1 MSTRREHLVRCRREL
16 ARYARSLMPTPEDA
30 SDLLQEVGVVVLAS
44 NDVPTEAR
52 EFLSW
57 CRGIAHN
64 LALHHWRAA
73 RKHND
78 VFTELDSSYAS
89 AETPVTS
96 FEEVLADRESL
107 AMCIQSL
114 DEPSRQLLTL
124 KYIEGKTS
132 TEIARILG
140 QTPEAVRMRIM
151 RLREAIRLR
160 FWPPDAPAP
169 DERLTDSGAH

>member
-44 NDVPTEAR
+44 NEAPTDAR
-52 EFLSW
+52 EFISW

-73 RKHND
+73 RRRND
-78 VFTELDSSYAS
+78 ALTGLGSAYDSG
-89 AETPVTS
+89 ETPVTS
-96 FEEVLADRESL
+96 LETILADRESL
-107 AMCIQSL
+107 AMCLQSL
-114 DEPSRQLLTL
+114 DEPSRQLLKL
-124 KYIEGKTS
+124 KYIDGKTS
-132 TEIARILG
+132 TEIAQILG
-140 QTPEAVRMRIM
+140 QSPEAVRMRIM

-160 FWPPDAPAP
+160 FWPPDAPSE
-169 DERLTDSGAH
+169 DQRLTDSGAH

>member
-1 MSTRREHLVRCRREL
+1 
-16 ARYARSLMPTPEDA
+16 MPTPEDA

-44 NDVPTEAR
+44 NDAPTEAR

-78 VFTELDSSYAS
+78 VFTEQLDSSYDS

-96 FEEVLADRESL
+96 VEEVLADRQSL
-107 AMCIQSL
+107 AMCIEDL
-114 DEPSRQLLTL
+114 DQPSRQLLKL
-124 KYIEGKTS
+124 K
-132 TEIARILG
+132 
-140 QTPEAVRMRIM
+140 
-151 RLREAIRLR
+151 
-160 FWPPDAPAP
+160 
-169 DERLTDSGAH
+169 